1 MLPVPERSAYLP
13 WVTVGFDPTTQN
25 LLSLP
30 LPEGGA
36 YTRMTVLRGDDL
48 ATVREAFSNHDYD
61 GLDTIW
67 LLPLST
73 SGTHVGIALIAESE
87 ADRLE
92 EHTRGVLLSSVARL
106 VATRIAQPF
115 VPGAADL
122 PGRAV
127 VLGHDGLVEEAE
139 RMAQSGHESLT
150 LAEVD
155 VDGVAAQV
163 ARTHDAVDRFRLS
176 GEISRFVALMLSGHA
191 NVGTT
196 KDGRTV
202 ALMEADRNVKLLFH
216 QAGQSL
222 RKLFPEVTEG
232 RSLLK
237 KSVEWETATTDFH
250 EVLRAVTSDA

>member
-1 MLPVPERSAYLP
+1 MS
-13 WVTVGFDPTTQN
+13 
-25 LLSLP
+25 
-30 LPEGGA
+30 
-36 YTRMTVLRGDDL
+36 VLRGDDL
-48 ATVREAFSNHDYD
+48 AAVREAFSNHDYE
-61 GLDTIW
+61 GLNTLR

-106 VATRIAQPF
+106 VAARIAQPF
-115 VPGAADL
+115 VAGAADL
-122 PGRAV
+122 PERAV

-139 RMAQSGHESLT
+139 HMAQAGHESLI

-155 VDGVAAQV
+155 VHEVATQV
-163 ARTHDAVDRFRLS
+163 ARTHEAMDRFRLA
-176 GEISRFVALMLSGHA
+176 GEITRFVALMLSGQA

-202 ALMEADRNVKLLFH
+202 ALMEAHRNVKLLFH

-222 RKLFPEVTEG
+222 RKLFPEVTAG

-237 KSVEWETATTDFH
+237 KSVKWETATTDFH
-250 EVLRAVTSDA
+250 DVLRAVASDA